1 MLTEDLDYERFE
13 ERFKDKERIGA
24 GGFGTVYKV
33 FDHAKNHY
41 VALKVS
47 SVKPEWHKFTLKNEV
62 ELVNKME
69 KHRNIARYDAC

>member
-1 MLTEDLDYERFE
+1 MLAEDLDYERFE
-13 ERFKDKERIGA
+13 QRFKDKVRIGA

-47 SVKPEWHKFTLKNEV
+47 PVKPEFQKFTLKNEV
-62 ELVNKME
+62 ELVYKL
-69 KHRNIARYDAC
+69 D